1 MDFSFCFFEDF
12 FIVVNFF
19 FFFGWRDLCF
29 LKLFLKMM
37 LLFKGLL
44 FVFDFKFKL
53 LLFEFLSWYFNGKF
67 LVKFSG
73 LIMFFISWFLFLL
86 WVRKFFWN
94 GMWIK
99 FFGLLK
105 VLMINGY
112 LVWFC
117 FWIVLL
123 VIKGIFLMVWLSFV
137 FGLNLDVWNLEIFV
151 FVFD

>member
-1 MDFSFCFFEDF
+1 
-12 FIVVNFF
+12 
-19 FFFGWRDLCF
+19 
-29 LKLFLKMM
+29 M

-44 FVFDFKFKL
+44 FIFDFKFKL
-53 LLFEFLSWYFNGKF
+53 LLFEFLSWYFIGIF

-73 LIMFFISWFLFLL
+73 LIIFFISWFLFLL